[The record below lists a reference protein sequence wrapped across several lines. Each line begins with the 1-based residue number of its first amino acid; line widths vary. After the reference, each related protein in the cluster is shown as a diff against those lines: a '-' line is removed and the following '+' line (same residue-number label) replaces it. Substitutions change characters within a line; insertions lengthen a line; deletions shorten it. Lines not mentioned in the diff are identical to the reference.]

1 MNSDSTNHR
10 LESEPTVY
18 DQLLRLLAR
27 DVVQQLKA
35 EQQQRNNTGS
45 RGTETNNNPIAVENN
60 KVGPSL
66 VSATKVDVLTFRG
79 HCLVALREP
88 GRQLRQSA

>member
-1 MNSDSTNHR
+1 
-10 LESEPTVY
+10 
-18 DQLLRLLAR
+18 
-27 DVVQQLKA
+27 
-35 EQQQRNNTGS
+35 
-45 RGTETNNNPIAVENN
+45 
-60 KVGPSL
+60 